1 MIRRSAV
8 KPALSCLASTKLSPQ
23 TTAKRALSL
32 LSEYVVSPHH
42 HPFRATTHR
51 DSPFYAA
58 NFARAFSTDDTTS
71 SGDGQVTPKGDNIV
85 AVHAAPSNFL
95 TVRFIGHPLEESTD
109 IETNS
114 DLVAKLIKKCSADTS
129 NIVSCNLNVVED
141 EKGTLTESKDT
152 YLIECVDQQAAWLE
166 FNALN
171 GATIN
176 NRTVRASI
184 GKEDVIVDYRKEA
197 GDKSLMSGFGRE
209 GAIGD
214 DEWAEVMIN
223 DFLTREE
230 NSDLS
235 EEEVRKGGRKK
246 IERYSFLHYVVM
258 PMNL

>member
-1 MIRRSAV
+1 M
-8 KPALSCLASTKLSPQ
+8 
-23 TTAKRALSL
+23 
-32 LSEYVVSPHH
+32 
-42 HPFRATTHR
+42 
-51 DSPFYAA
+51 
-58 NFARAFSTDDTTS
+58 
-71 SGDGQVTPKGDNIV
+71 TPKGDNIV

-246 IERYSFLHYVVM
+246 IERYSFLHYVVIA
-258 PMNL
+258 MNL